1 MRIYFVLASWLLGI
15 GLIGSFSACSTSSS
29 NPGKPVHHER
39 IRELGKALFFEP
51 ALAINGKRSCASCH
65 RPDKAFTDHRITSR
79 ALRFTANLT
88 HNSPT
93 LLNAAGQRH
102 YFHDGRATT
111 MSAVIREVITNP
123 TEMGSSYALITERL
137 NQSDGYRRWFGQALQ
152 APINE
157 ASINAALTAYVESL
171 RSRNAPYD
179 VARRGAG
186 TLPAPALAGQRL
198 FARAQL
204 GCANCHGGP
213 VFRDGQRH
221 EIRPGT
227 WVKTPTLRN
236 VALTPPYGSD
246 GQAATLA
253 QALTTPFHQR
263 QLARPLTEQEQE
275 HLVAF
280 LQTLTD
286 TVSYEHRPPT
296 SLPDLPGMPDRR
308 VGGLY

>member
-1 MRIYFVLASWLLGI
+1 M
-15 GLIGSFSACSTSSS
+15 
-29 NPGKPVHHER
+29 GKV
-39 IRELGKALFFEP
+39 LFFEP
-51 ALAINGKRSCASCH
+51 ALSINGKRSCASCH

-88 HNSPT
+88 RNAPT

-111 MSAVIREVITNP
+111 MGEVIKQVITSP
-123 TEMGSSYALITERL
+123 LEMGSSYALITDRL
-137 NQSDGYRRWFGQALQ
+137 EQSAWYCYWFDQALQ
-152 APINE
+152 APIGE
-157 ASINAALTAYVESL
+157 ATINAALTAYVESL

-179 VARRGAG
+179 VAQRGAG
-186 TLPAPALAGQRL
+186 QLPGLALAGQRL
-198 FARAQL
+198 FSRAQL
-204 GCANCHGGP
+204 GCAGCHSGP

-221 EIRPGT
+221 EIRPGE

-236 VALTPPYGSD
+236 VAITPPYGHD

-253 QALTTPFHQR
+253 QILNTPFHQQ
-263 QLARPLTEQEQE
+263 QLAHPLERQQEE
-275 HLVAF
+275 RLIAF

-286 TVSYEHRPPT
+286 TTSYEHRPPAT
-296 SLPDLPGMPDRR
+296 LPDLSCFPDRR

>member
-1 MRIYFVLASWLLGI
+1 M
-15 GLIGSFSACSTSSS
+15 
-29 NPGKPVHHER
+29 GKT
-39 IRELGKALFFEP
+39 LFFEP

-65 RPDKAFTDHRITSR
+65 RPEKAFTDHRITSR

-88 HNSPT
+88 HNAPT

-102 YFHDGRATT
+102 YFHDGRAAT
-111 MSAVIREVITNP
+111 MGEVIGQVITSP
-123 TEMGSSYALITERL
+123 AEMGSSYALITDRL
-137 NQSDGYRRWFGQALQ
+137 NQSEVYRRWFDQALQ
-152 APINE
+152 APIGE

-186 TLPAPALAGQRL
+186 RLPGPALAGQRL

-204 GCANCHGGP
+204 GCASCHSGP

-221 EIRPGT
+221 EIQPGE

-236 VALTPPYGSD
+236 VALTPPYGST

-253 QALTTPFHQR
+253 QALNTPFHQR
-263 QLARPLTEQEQE
+263 QLVRPLTEQQQE

-286 TVSYEHRPPT
+286 TTSYEHRPPT
-296 SLPDLPGMPDRR
+296 SLPDLPSQPERR